1 MSVKDT
7 APQLVSYFDDQTRAF
22 LEIQNGCNHRCT
34 FCIIP
39 YGRGNSRSVG
49 FGEIVK
55 QTRAMVENG
64 HQEIVLTGVDISDY
78 GKDLPIPISLSQMI
92 KKLLKQVP
100 ELKRLRLSSVDV
112 AELDHEFFDLLAS
125 EDRLTPYLHLSV
137 QSGDDLI
144 LKRMKRRHTRKQVID
159 FCNQARKIRSNITFG
174 ADIISGFPTET
185 QEMFEN
191 SMSLIEEA
199 DLIFT
204 HIFPY
209 SVRLGTPASKMPQLD
224 SKIIKDRA
232 SKLRDQ
238 GFIQQQ
244 KYFKQQLNKEFLVL
258 LEKNN
263 QGKTENFL
271 PVKINDLSFTS
282 SSSLSTTNNKN
293 NFKLVKVV
301 DYNQKELI
309 ANFI

>member
-1 MSVKDT
+1 M
-7 APQLVSYFDDQTRAF
+7 
-22 LEIQNGCNHRCT
+22 
-34 FCIIP
+34 
-39 YGRGNSRSVG
+39 
-49 FGEIVK
+49 
-55 QTRAMVENG
+55 
-64 HQEIVLTGVDISDY
+64 
-78 GKDLPIPISLSQMI
+78 
-92 KKLLKQVP
+92 
-100 ELKRLRLSSVDV
+100 
-112 AELDHEFFDLLAS
+112 
-125 EDRLTPYLHLSV
+125 
-137 QSGDDLI
+137 
-144 LKRMKRRHTRKQVID
+144 ID

-293 NFKLVKVV
+293 NFKIVKVV